1 MARPI
6 IYGLLLFIMMIWGLN
21 VIAIKILVN
30 NFSPVTITAVR
41 IITAGVVVI
50 SILGIRKEFRKLT
63 SRETFYMVLAAM
75 TGVLGH
81 HFFLAMGLAR
91 TTASNA
97 GLILGLVPLMTSI
110 FAMLFLGDRL
120 TWLKLLGITLGLS
133 GVSFIVLNGSS
144 LGAVSIGDV
153 SIFMAVITQSISF
166 VAIKQLTATV
176 DSRLLTGW
184 MLVVGAS
191 FLFTVSFILEP
202 EGISTLGN
210 GSPAVWGVFL
220 LSAVLATGVGHL
232 IYNNAIHH
240 LGAGETAIFNNLT
253 PFFSLIGAYL
263 FLGEQITY
271 FQLLGFV
278 SIVAGVILGTGALE
292 SKRHEYNNNIRMKK
306 LNKTG

>member
-1 MARPI
+1 LARPI
-6 IYGLLLFIMMIWGLN
+6 IYALLLVIMMIWGLN

-30 NFSPVTITAVR
+30 NFSPVTITALR
-41 IITAGVVVI
+41 IITAGVVVMA
-50 SILGIRKEFRKLT
+50 ILGARKKFRKLT
-63 SRETFYMVLAAM
+63 PKETFYMALAAL

-81 HFFLAMGLAR
+81 HFFLAIGLTK

-120 TWLKLLGITLGLS
+120 TMLKFLGIILGLS
-133 GVSFIVLNGSS
+133 GVSFIVLNGNN
-144 LGAVSIGDV
+144 LGAVSIGDI
-153 SIFMAVITQSISF
+153 SIFMAVVTQAISF
-166 VAIKQLTATV
+166 ISIKQLTATV

-184 MLVVGAS
+184 MLVVGSS
-191 FLFTVSFILEP
+191 FLFTVSLVMEP
-202 EGISTLGN
+202 EGTSTLGN
-210 GSPAVWGVFL
+210 GSPVVWGVFL

-240 LGAGETAIFNNLT
+240 LGAGETAIFNNFT

-263 FLGEQITY
+263 FLGEDITY

-292 SKRHEYNNNIRMKK
+292 NKKHQYNIVRLKK
-306 LNKTG
+306 LIKTG